1 MKRKGTAC
9 QGNVYSGPTAV
20 RMLLCVAALG
30 SPRWGSCE
38 RSNLCRKHRVQSGKE
53 DPQAG
58 RLGRGLALA
67 WQHIEK
73 GTPRL
78 GEFIREFEPLVGR
91 PRPLCLLL
99 IGPVRID
106 LGTRHSLPQRCVNNR
121 RSAWEEPNHAGT
133 SAWQAPATCGK
144 ARLPRSPITWL
155 FERVFH
161 HAPRTIGSPT
171 PYGSAPRREGG
182 LHGANC
188 PFRGRGTAAGIGTDW
203 YGNRGSSANMPGLRR
218 EVRSHR
224 GQVRPYDEDE
234 ANKILELLTL
244 ARRRI
249 GWPRAAPAP
258 TA

>member
-38 RSNLCRKHRVQSGKE
+38 TSNLCREHRVQSGKE

-78 GEFIREFEPLVGR
+78 GEFIRELEPLVGR
-91 PRPLCLLL
+91 PCPLCLLL

-121 RSAWEEPNHAGT
+121 RECAGGAESCWHIGVAGT
-133 SAWQAPATCGK
+133 SHLCQ
-144 ARLPRSPITWL
+144 
-155 FERVFH
+155 
-161 HAPRTIGSPT
+161 GSPSSIAHHLAFRT
-171 PYGSAPRREGG
+171 GFPPRAPNDR
-182 LHGANC
+182 
-188 PFRGRGTAAGIGTDW
+188 ITDAI
-203 YGNRGSSANMPGLRR
+203 RIRT
-218 EVRSHR
+218 E
-224 GQVRPYDEDE
+224 
-234 ANKILELLTL
+234 
-244 ARRRI
+244 ARRR
-249 GWPRAAPAP
+249 AARCKLPIPWQRHCRWDRHGLVREPGLLRKYARPA
-258 TA
+258 